1 MVCDHKNTYN
11 TIRIHITLG
20 TVQSFTKLGWAIP
33 FSACKGFSFEKSV
46 VPNYPWKFHREAK
59 IAKFGIETFVKQ
71 NVGSGCR
78 TVSNE
83 TWIDINYREVM
94 YI

>member
-1 MVCDHKNTYN
+1 MGIV
-11 TIRIHITLG
+11 
-20 TVQSFTKLGWAIP
+20 P
-33 FSACKGFSFEKSV
+33 FSVCKGFSFEKSA

-59 IAKFGIETFVKQ
+59 IAKFGIETVVKQ

-83 TWIDINYREVM
+83 TWIDKKYREVM
-94 YI
+94 YIRFDVLVVYRPIPKLNAWFMAA